1 MIGMTTYVI
10 SAKADRTGVDVE
22 IECRNGSRRSTRS
35 FETQSAAEAWIV
47 STRRLADSV
56 DRPRQSHF
64 RVLWLV

>member
-10 SAKADRTGVDVE
+10 SAKADRTEVEVE

-35 FETQSAAEAWIV
+35 FDTQSAAEAWMV
-47 STRRLADSV
+47 STRRQADSM
-56 DRPRQSHF
+56 DRSRHSHF